1 MKKIFLSLLI
11 ISAIIVNTA
20 STAPEKAVKMELPGL
35 TNFYK
40 ISDDFYRGAMPTE
53 EGLKQL
59 KKLGIK
65 TVINLQTFHS
75 DRSKIEGKIPELKYV
90 HIVMQAW
97 RTEDKDTVQFI
108 KILKDKKNLPAFI
121 HCFHGSDRTG
131 MMNAIYRIFFQGWS
145 KEKAI
150 DEMRNGGF
158 GFHSEFENL
167 IDYLKKLDVEKMKK
181 ETGL

>member
-1 MKKIFLSLLI
+1 LKKIFSALLI
-11 ISAIIVNTA
+11 FSAIIIIPA
-20 STAPEKAVKMELPGL
+20 SSSADKAVKIEASGL

-40 ISDDFYRGAMPTE
+40 TSDDLYRGAMPSK
-53 EGLKQL
+53 EGLLQL

-75 DRSKIEGKIPELKYV
+75 DRKKIEGKIPELNYI
-90 HIVMQAW
+90 HIEMQAW
-97 RTEDKDTVQFI
+97 RTEDKDTIQFI
-108 KILKDKKNLPAFI
+108 NIIKDKKNLPVFI
-121 HCFHGSDRTG
+121 HCYHGSDRTG

-150 DEMRNGGF
+150 DEMKNGGF
-158 GFHSEFENL
+158 GFHKEFEIL
-167 IDYLKKLDVEKMKK
+167 AEYLKKLDVDKIKK